1 MKFHDIIPYSFCY
14 KHVWGTSQFYKIRLL
29 FQIRNEHF
37 VKHSLKDSRYRILVA
52 YMLILVKLN
61 DTFKIYA
68 KQ

>member
-37 VKHSLKDSRYRILVA
+37 VKHSLKDSRYHILVS
-52 YMLILVKLN
+52 YMFNLVKLD
-61 DTFKIYA
+61 DTFKIYT